1 MVKPA
6 RCMRLQAIPP
16 TRPRQGYA
24 ILNDER
30 KNLKSL
36 VMETIVNAQAANTP
50 TKKDVKVKK
59 MMLILSKATIDN
71 VYACMIL
78 ANGARM
84 EGIEAEIFFTFFGL
98 EAVQKKK
105 LEHLHVAT
113 VGNPAMHI
121 PTMLGGLPG
130 MEALATSMMKKE
142 MEKLDIPP
150 VGEFMEML
158 SASGAKLWA
167 CKLAMD
173 MFHLKQE
180 DLIDEIDGVITV
192 GDFYEKAAGDN
203 THLMFI

>member
-1 MVKPA
+1 
-6 RCMRLQAIPP
+6 
-16 TRPRQGYA
+16 
-24 ILNDER
+24 
-30 KNLKSL
+30 
-36 VMETIVNAQAANTP
+36 MENTATP
-50 TKKDVKVKK
+50 KKEAKVQK

-71 VYACMIL
+71 VYACFIL

-121 PTMLGGLPG
+121 PTLLGGLPG
-130 MEALATSMMKKE
+130 MESFATNMMKKE

-150 VGEFMEML
+150 VGEFIEIL
-158 SASGAKLWA
+158 EASGAKLWA

-173 MFHLKQE
+173 MFHLERE
-180 DLIDEIDGVITV
+180 DLVDEISDVITV
-192 GDFYEKAAGDN
+192 GDFYNRAQGEN
-203 THLMFI
+203 THLLFI